1 MKKHRFVIALIGLSL
16 FAVSSTVA
24 ADMTQAN
31 IDQQVVQY
39 TLNGKGLVIFNQAR
53 TYRTKSTAAVYK
65 GSFAADAP
73 TASFKKVG
81 NLTNH
86 KDYRVTRKITAKA
99 KLKGSATQTF
109 NYVSGHGGLK
119 GSDLTRS

>member
-39 TLNGKGLVIFNQAR
+39 TLNGKGLVIFNHAR
-53 TYRTKSTAAVYK
+53 TYRTKSTAAVYQ

-73 TASFKKVG
+73 TAS
-81 NLTNH
+81 
-86 KDYRVTRKITAKA
+86 
-99 KLKGSATQTF
+99 
-109 NYVSGHGGLK
+109 
-119 GSDLTRS
+119 

>member
-39 TLNGKGLVIFNQAR
+39 TLNGKGLV
-53 TYRTKSTAAVYK
+53 
-65 GSFAADAP
+65 
-73 TASFKKVG
+73 
-81 NLTNH
+81 
-86 KDYRVTRKITAKA
+86 
-99 KLKGSATQTF
+99 KL
-109 NYVSGHGGLK
+109 
-119 GSDLTRS
+119 

>member
-65 GSFAADAP
+65 GLS
-73 TASFKKVG
+73 
-81 NLTNH
+81 LIH
-86 KDYRVTRKITAKA
+86 I
-99 KLKGSATQTF
+99 
-109 NYVSGHGGLK
+109 
-119 GSDLTRS
+119 